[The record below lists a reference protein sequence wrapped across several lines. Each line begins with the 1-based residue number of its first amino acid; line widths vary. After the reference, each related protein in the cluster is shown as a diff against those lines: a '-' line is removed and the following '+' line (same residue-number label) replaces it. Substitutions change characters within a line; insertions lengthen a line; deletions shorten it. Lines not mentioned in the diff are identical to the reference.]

1 VNDPDPGLANIE
13 AMEKKL
19 GITVKDQVPL
29 E

>member
-1 VNDPDPGLANIE
+1 MPDLDPGLANIE

-19 GITVKDQVPL
+19 GIAIKDQVPP